1 MSEWWDPAEVKEK
14 RNRYL
19 SRKDKASVSLGGCS
33 IISIL
38 LALSITSSFIP
49 NFNASGSGWG
59 LVFIFFIVPLMIFS
73 FAMSLLGICLN
84 GGTRAGKRL
93 CIIAFVLTFSPILM
107 IKIIGWMLEK
117 WLTAQWTP
125 CPIRDTK
132 ECFLST
138 HVAHCSLK
146 GYWVNFIVLNN
157 SLLQCIFVTIH
168 YSREN
173 TLGDSIYSTALGT
186 IWMRWFRWSSQ
197 RYQ

>member
-14 RNRYL
+14 KNRYL
-19 SRKDKASVSLGGCS
+19 SRKDKASASLGGCS

-107 IKIIGWMLEK
+107 IKIIGWIQEK
-117 WLTAQWTP
+117 WFTAQWKP
-125 CPIRDTK
+125 CPTKDTK

-146 GYWVNFIVLNN
+146 G
-157 SLLQCIFVTIH
+157 
-168 YSREN
+168 
-173 TLGDSIYSTALGT
+173 SISPVPCT
-186 IWMRWFRWSSQ
+186 WFKN
-197 RYQ
+197 

>member
-73 FAMSLLGICLN
+73 FLCHCLEYVSTVGTRRKKTLYNCICPYFFSNLNDQNYWMDAGEMIHGSVDTLPHKGHKRMFLINARRSLLVQ
-84 GGTRAGKRL
+84 GGY
-93 CIIAFVLTFSPILM
+93 
-107 IKIIGWMLEK
+107 
-117 WLTAQWTP
+117 
-125 CPIRDTK
+125 
-132 ECFLST
+132 
-138 HVAHCSLK
+138 H
-146 GYWVNFIVLNN
+146 
-157 SLLQCIFVTIH
+157 
-168 YSREN
+168 
-173 TLGDSIYSTALGT
+173 
-186 IWMRWFRWSSQ
+186 
-197 RYQ
+197 

>member
-1 MSEWWDPAEVKEK
+1 MNPVPLFLIIVTMPLLLGGVERRLKLKLLKTTRTCQVMSEWWDPAEVKEK

-84 GGTRAGKRL
+84 DGTRAGKRL

-117 WLTAQWTP
+117 
-125 CPIRDTK
+125 
-132 ECFLST
+132 
-138 HVAHCSLK
+138 
-146 GYWVNFIVLNN
+146 
-157 SLLQCIFVTIH
+157 
-168 YSREN
+168 
-173 TLGDSIYSTALGT
+173 
-186 IWMRWFRWSSQ
+186 
-197 RYQ
+197 

>member
-14 RNRYL
+14 KNRYL

-84 GGTRAGKRL
+84 GGTRKRL
-93 CIIAFVLTFSPILM
+93 CIIAFLYFSPILM
-107 IKIIGWMLEK
+107 IKIIGWMLDK
-117 WLTAQWTP
+117 DS
-125 CPIRDTK
+125 R
-132 ECFLST
+132 LSG
-138 HVAHCSLK
+138 HPAP
-146 GYWVNFIVLNN
+146 
-157 SLLQCIFVTIH
+157 
-168 YSREN
+168 
-173 TLGDSIYSTALGT
+173 
-186 IWMRWFRWSSQ
+186 
-197 RYQ
+197 

>member
-1 MSEWWDPAEVKEK
+1 MSEWWDPADVKEK
-14 RNRYL
+14 KNRYL

-117 WLTAQWTP
+117 
-125 CPIRDTK
+125 
-132 ECFLST
+132 
-138 HVAHCSLK
+138 
-146 GYWVNFIVLNN
+146 
-157 SLLQCIFVTIH
+157 
-168 YSREN
+168 
-173 TLGDSIYSTALGT
+173 
-186 IWMRWFRWSSQ
+186 
-197 RYQ
+197 